1 MMLNGKLTI
10 CRHGIIGEDYIT
22 LRVEDEK
29 SSSLV
34 LNAKI
39 SLDEFMRALTN
50 LSATKCEFQI
60 NEEGLNIWGK
70 EKEIKT
76 VFFDNPNRYS
86 NKEKSKESVR
96 KHFEENYGNTE
107 WQIWSDGTL
116 NQQNGNL
123 YKYIICRYINNSE
136 VTND

>member
-1 MMLNGKLTI
+1 MLNGKLTI

-22 LRVEDEK
+22 LRIEDEK

-50 LSATKCEFQI
+50 LSATKCEFKI
-60 NEEGLNIWGK
+60 NEKGLNVWGK

-107 WQIWSDGTL
+107 WQIWADGTMQ
-116 NQQNGNL
+116 QQNDEL
-123 YKYIICRYINNSE
+123 YHYIICRYINNSE

>member
-1 MMLNGKLTI
+1 MLNGKLTI
-10 CRHGIIGEDYIT
+10 CRQGMIGEDYIA
-22 LRVEDEK
+22 LKVVDEK

-39 SLDEFMRALTN
+39 SLGEFMRALTN
-50 LSATKCEFQI
+50 LAATKCEFQI
-60 NEEGLNIWGK
+60 NEKGLNIWGK

-76 VFFDNPNRYS
+76 VYFDNPNRYS
-86 NKEKSKESVR
+86 NEEKSKESVR

-107 WQIWSDGTL
+107 WQIWSDGT
-116 NQQNGNL
+116 NQQQTDKL
-123 YKYIICRYINNSE
+123 YHYIICRYINNSE